1 MSTEVLFYKIKKLL
15 VSYFRLFGLYILF
28 FICVALLQS
37 IFPYLDLEKY
47 SQDGIFEI
55 LKENKLKAFLAMV
68 VFAPFIEELM
78 FRTLLKPKTTDLLLF
93 LTSWSLFII
102 TLFITLEFEW
112 YYRYLL
118 SIALVTVL
126 FFTYKKII
134 SISFLEKAVTYLNN
148 YRSITLQVTSIIFG
162 FLHIFN
168 YVDSFR
174 IDSIL
179 FLLIVPRI
187 IAGHMFGKIKIENNH
202 MIWPILLHSINNGV
216 VFLIISNRY

>member
-1 MSTEVLFYKIKKLL
+1 MSKEVLFYKIKKLL

-37 IFPYLDLEKY
+37 IFPYLDLQKY

-55 LKENKLKAFLAMV
+55 LKENKLKAFFAMV
-68 VFAPFIEELM
+68 IFAPFIEELM
-78 FRTLLKPKTTDLLLF
+78 FRTLLRPKTSDLILF
-93 LTSWSLFII
+93 LTSWSLFL
-102 TLFITLEFEW
+102 TGLFITIEFEW
-112 YYRYLL
+112 YYRFLL
-118 SIALVTVL
+118 LTFLVIVL
-126 FFTYKKII
+126 FFSYKKVI
-134 SISFLEKAVTYLNN
+134 SNSFLEKAIIYLNKH
-148 YRSITLQVTSIIFG
+148 RSITLQVTSIIFG

-202 MIWPILLHSINNGV
+202 MIWPILLHAINNGV
-216 VFLIISNRY
+216 VFLIISSRY